1 MTTLVL
7 ENVARRSDTAR
18 GPGPA
23 HAARTLEA
31 LVTRAWLELDL
42 HGGTACLACGS
53 RMQTLKATGGAGPI
67 GHCAACGSQLS

>member
-1 MTTLVL
+1 MTTLLL
-7 ENVARRSDTAR
+7 EDVAPRAGTALTMAS
-18 GPGPA
+18 A
-23 HAARTLEA
+23 HTARTLEA

-53 RMQTLKATGGAGPI
+53 RMQVLKATGGAGPI